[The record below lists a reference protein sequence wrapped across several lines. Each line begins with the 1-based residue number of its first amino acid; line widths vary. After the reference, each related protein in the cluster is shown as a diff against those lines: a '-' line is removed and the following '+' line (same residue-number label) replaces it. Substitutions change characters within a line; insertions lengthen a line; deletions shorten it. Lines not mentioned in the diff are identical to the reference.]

1 MNNENQNI
9 TVFLNE
15 EYDYRYWAWKPEMTK
30 EQFVDWWKNLTDSD
44 IIKYYFNIKALPG
57 SIVPVTNTNDSYDLY
72 CHFHDVDDSFI
83 EVDGREIPHSRTTR
97 RDWKDNWVD
106 YQIRQNKP
114 TPVL

>member
-72 CHFHDVDDSFI
+72 CHFHDVDD
-83 EVDGREIPHSRTTR
+83 
-97 RDWKDNWVD
+97 
-106 YQIRQNKP
+106 
-114 TPVL
+114 